1 MAGRQSHK
9 KKRLDETSLDRYKA
23 KMYAMFK
30 PVVGE
35 ENARKIAEEIA
46 KVYERTFVQ
55 IYHKVHADPELESY
69 ISNNIGSA
77 KSFLVYQLENEFVS
91 SVLLTRNETASMV
104 LYKYKER
111 GLPLDV
117 IQWVMARVT
126 QIIAPEY
133 PPLMAYLGER
143 AVTPNN
149 VVNLID
155 NYVLSAPPMS
165 RSYAGKGLVTG
176 RVSIPSR
183 YPGTPTFSS
192 LSEAGTAVDEIKELV
207 ARLA

>member
-9 KKRLDETSLDRYKA
+9 KRKFDESSLDRYRA

-30 PVVGE
+30 GVVGE
-35 ENARKIAEEIA
+35 ENARKIANDIA
-46 KVYERTFVQ
+46 RVYERTFVQ
-55 IYHKVHADPELESY
+55 IYHKVHSDSELENY
-69 ISNNIGSA
+69 ISSNLGSA
-77 KSFLVYQLENEFVS
+77 KAFLAYQLENEFVS

-117 IQWVMARVT
+117 IQWIMSRIV

-143 AVTPNN
+143 AVTPSN

-155 NYVLSAPPMS
+155 SYVLAGPPMS

-176 RVSIPSR
+176 RLSIPNR

-207 ARLA
+207 SKLV